1 MRILPGL
8 AFCPRDMMSGIL
20 PNWLE
25 QWMGVSPASPGEGT
39 VWSLENTWSWAPWV
53 TLLFLLF
60 VVGWVVFFYSREST
74 TAGRLLRSLLVT
86 MRLALIGIVLLM
98 IAEITLSLRRTGL
111 PTVAV
116 VVDDSAS
123 MGITDRYDDEKLQS
137 LVDKRLRAAQLEE
150 PHRLNLAKTILVDKG
165 TNLLASVARNYQLKL
180 YFVSSAARPQ
190 SGSLDELR
198 DSVRALQPR
207 GESSRL
213 GGGLRRVLSDLR
225 GTPPAAVV
233 YLTDGINT
241 DGESLADA
249 ALYAR
254 RKGVPLFTVG
264 IGSEQ
269 PVRDLELT
277 DLLVDEV
284 VFVDDVVNFEF
295 KLTGAGFAGKT
306 VDVVLREKDDP
317 AVLARMSVVI
327 DPDGKPQR
335 LRLPYRPTKVGDFEY
350 LVEVQNLPEEAQAEN
365 NFEQRLVSVR
375 KEQIKVL
382 LVQAYPSFEFRYLKN
397 MLERDSTIQLKTM
410 LQDADLEYAELD
422 QTAMRVFPV
431 RREELFAFDVIIF
444 GDVNPAYLS
453 ASVLANLH
461 DFVTEK
467 GGGLAFIAGPLFTP
481 LAYRNTPLESL
492 FPLDLATATSPNP
505 QGIREGFAVQPTDLG
520 MSSPQMQ
527 LGDSP
532 AETERIWRDLP
543 PLYWML
549 EAPQVKPGARVLA
562 EHPSQLAD
570 DGRRLPVFA
579 MQYVGAGKVLFHATD
594 DTWRWRH
601 RVGDVFFARYWIQAV
616 RYLSRSKLL
625 GKEHAVELTADRRE
639 FRRGEAVRLRVR
651 FIDEREAPVAE
662 DGVAVV
668 LEREGTKNQRINLH
682 RNATNR
688 GVFEGVFN
696 EAMDG
701 RYHAWVATPT
711 FPGKAP
717 STDFLVVAP
726 PGELERVQMDVAEL
740 KRAADE
746 TRGRFFSINQVERL
760 LDELPPGRQ
769 VPIETLPPEILW
781 NKWWLLSAF
790 LGLIVTEW
798 ILRKRKGML

>member
-1 MRILPGL
+1 MGL
-8 AFCPRDMMSGIL
+8 
-20 PNWLE
+20 
-25 QWMGVSPASPGEGT
+25 SPASPGEGT
-39 VWSLENTWSWAPWV
+39 VWNLDSSWSWAPWV
-53 TLLFLLF
+53 TLLFVLF
-60 VVGWVVFFYSREST
+60 VIGWVVFFYAREST
-74 TAGRLLRSLLVT
+74 TAGRVLRALLVT
-86 MRLALIGIVLLM
+86 LRLGLIAIVLLM
-98 IAEITLSLRRTGL
+98 IAEITLSLKRTGL

-123 MGITDRYDDEKLQS
+123 MGITDRYDDEKLQE
-137 LVDKRLRAAQLEE
+137 LVEKRLRAAELET
-150 PHRLNLAKTILVDKG
+150 PNRLNVAKTVLLDKG
-165 TNLLASVARNYQLKL
+165 TNLLASVARNYRLKV

-190 SGSLDELR
+190 EGSVTKLR
-198 DSVRALQPR
+198 DAVRALEPR

-213 GGGLRRVLSDLR
+213 GGGLRRVLGDLR
-225 GTPPAAVV
+225 GTPPAAIV

-241 DGESLADA
+241 DGEPLSDA
-249 ALYAR
+249 ARYAR

-284 VFVDDVVNFEF
+284 VFVDDVVNFEY
-295 KLTGAGFAGKT
+295 KLRGTGFEGKT

-317 AVLARMSVVI
+317 TVLARMKVTI
-327 DPDGKPQR
+327 DPEGKPQR
-335 LRLPYRPTKVGDFEY
+335 LRLPYRPTKEGDFEY

-375 KEQIKVL
+375 KTQIKVL
-382 LVQAYPSFEFRYLKN
+382 FVQAYPSFEFRYLKN
-397 MLERDSTIQLKTM
+397 MLERDSTIELKTM

-422 QTAMRVFPV
+422 QTALRVFPV
-431 RREELFAFDVIIF
+431 RREELFAHDVIIF

-453 ASVLANLH
+453 ASVLTNVCE
-461 DFVTEK
+461 FVTEK
-467 GGGLAFIAGPLFTP
+467 GGGIAFISGPLFTP
-481 LAYRNTPLESL
+481 MEYRNTPLESL
-492 FPLDLATATSPNP
+492 FPVDLATATNPNP
-505 QGIREGFAVQPTDLG
+505 RGIREGFVPQPTELG
-520 MSSPQMQ
+520 LLSPQMQ
-527 LGDSP
+527 LGDNP
-532 AETERIWRDLP
+532 AENARIWRDLP
-543 PLYWML
+543 PMYWLL
-549 EAPQVKPGARVLA
+549 EAPQVKPGASVLA
-562 EHPSQLAD
+562 EHPTRVAD
-570 DGRRLPVFA
+570 DGRRLPVFS

-651 FIDEREAPVAE
+651 FIDEREAPVAD
-662 DGVAVV
+662 DGVVVV
-668 LEREGTKNQRINLH
+668 LEREGSKNQRINLH

-711 FPGKAP
+711 FTGKAP
-717 STDFLVVAP
+717 ATDFLVVAP
-726 PGELERVQMDVAEL
+726 PGELEQVQMDGAEL

-746 TRGRFFSINQVERL
+746 TRGRFYRVNQVERL
-760 LDELPPGRQ
+760 MDDLPPGRQ
-769 VPIETLPPEILW
+769 VPIETLPPETLW
-781 NKWWLLSAF
+781 NKWWLLTAF